1 MSSPAAGDK
10 SIKFS
15 IALDQDS
22 VDKAKRAIASIS
34 EEVRKLVDYTKQA
47 GGIFGGSGG
56 ATVGNSFAQPGMSGR
71 QNAQNKA
78 GGAAGSLTD
87 GLTRAVQNSAQLF
100 KSAAS
105 GSKDAFRIMSDGI
118 KDHVRTADSEIS
130 KLESKLGRL
139 GNAYNKLKERGA
151 NGGIVDAGL
160 GSVKGQFF
168 QTADQ
173 LDRARNSRAK
183 LVKAQEDMEEA
194 NSPSIMGR
202 LRGYFSN
209 GKGGG
214 GPGGGIFGAA
224 MSGAGLGGV
233 GTALSSPAGAVAGGV
248 MLGSKI
254 MNLGRDNQISNLNYA
269 IDANMFRS
277 DARANIGSLYGGN
290 AQAIRNGDMARVH
303 ATRMM
308 QDDPAFKNVVGS
320 EYNKLLKQRRLVEG
334 VPGGLGGLVD
344 IAGQYVGSAANAVGL
359 TSAGG
364 AGSAITA
371 QNDYLKRAA
380 SENALQTQTAQR
392 MIENKMREDPGYS
405 DRLNALYAGSTGNAG
420 MLRSLGMG
428 GGNVRVGG
436 RNGHDLEQAGYIQ
449 ARADAQMRDVGEFS
463 SAFAGL
469 SGSAGR
475 GLAGHYES
483 MLGPQTGGLSN
494 VAQILGLGAQ
504 FGGGGWNGASALL
517 GRGNSGKTRG
527 YGVQGMIGRGGTDA
541 SAAVGLTGLGGNMMN
556 SGALMEGGA
565 GVMQTLLAAG
575 YTGTP
580 GGDMRMS
587 NLMGSGV
594 AAHGSMMNGS
604 IDPLQQALNA
614 SAAMKA
620 AKDAPYG
627 AKWAMM
633 HMDPAQKAEFER
645 TGRVP
650 TDMLGMG
657 VTDKMLKS
665 YLSLQTGGM
674 FARVS
679 SSMVGGKSGAELAKY
694 KKSGNNFEYLRGKSL
709 DEIQNSAK
717 LLAPVLHMAGGAPTT
732 AGALGSIRFSLA
744 SSNILTGGK
753 GRGVHDT
760 MRRNTAQARAAATKA
775 ELGVQ
780 DAAKNADAAE
790 EQKKDLIDAPK
801 QRNSNDSA
809 RNKALKA
816 LGPGADV
823 QGSIEAVSA
832 ALSAFVNAVKR
843 DMSPGGKAAAPR

>member
-1 MSSPAAGDK
+1 VSSPAAGDK

-15 IALDQDS
+15 IGISQDS
-22 VDKAKRAIASIS
+22 VDNAKRAIRSIND
-34 EEVRKLVDYTKQA
+34 EVTRLVENTKRA
-47 GGIFGGSGG
+47 GGLFGGAS
-56 ATVGNSFAQPGMSGR
+56 VGNSFAQPGMSGR

-78 GGAAGSLTD
+78 SGPAGSLTD

-100 KSAAS
+100 KGAAA
-105 GSKDAFRIMSDGI
+105 GSKDAFKIMSDGI
-118 KDHVRTADSEIS
+118 KDHVRTADTEIS
-130 KLESKLGRL
+130 KLEQKLGKL
-139 GNAYNKLKERGA
+139 GNAYGKLKDKGGNLADNAAGA
-151 NGGIVDAGL
+151 VR
-160 GSVKGQFF
+160 GQFF

-173 LDRARNSRAK
+173 LDRARSSRAK
-183 LVKAQEDMEEA
+183 LVKAQEDMEEV

-202 LRGYFSN
+202 IRNYFSN
-209 GKGGG
+209 GKSGGG
-214 GPGGGIFGAA
+214 GGGLFGAA
-224 MSGAGLGGV
+224 MQGAGLGGI
-233 GTALSSPAGAVAGGV
+233 GTALASPAGAVAGGV

-254 MNLGRDNQISNLNYA
+254 MNLGRDNQISNIGMA

-277 DARANIGSLYGGN
+277 DSRASIGGLYGGN
-290 AQAIRNGDMARVH
+290 AQAIAGGDMARVH

-308 QDDPAFKNVVGS
+308 QNDPAFKNVVS
-320 EYNKLLKQRRLVEG
+320 AEYSKLLKERRLVEG
-334 VPGGLGGLVD
+334 VPGGLGGMVG
-344 IAGQYVGSAANAVGL
+344 IGMQYLGSAANSVGL
-359 TSAGG
+359 TSSAGV
-364 AGSAITA
+364 GSAITA
-371 QNDYLKRAA
+371 QNDYLRRSATEA
-380 SENALQTQTAQR
+380 ALQTQTAQR
-392 MIENKMREDPGYS
+392 MIENKMREDPAYS
-405 DRLNALYAGSTGNAG
+405 DRLNAMYAGSTSSAG
-420 MLRSLGMG
+420 MLRSIGMG

-449 ARADAQMRDVGEFS
+449 ARADAQMRDVGEYGAAFS
-463 SAFAGL
+463 AL

-483 MLGPQTGGLSN
+483 VLGPQTGGLSN

-504 FGGGGWNGASALL
+504 FGGGGWNGASAFL
-517 GRGNSGKTRG
+517 GRGNNARGRGG
-527 YGVQGMIGRGGTDA
+527 YGVQGMIGRGGTDV
-541 SAAVGLTGLGGNMMN
+541 SAAVGLTGIGGGMMN
-556 SGALMEGGA
+556 SGALLEGGG
-565 GVMQTLLAAG
+565 GVMETLLAAG
-575 YTGTP
+575 YTGTA

-587 NLMGSGV
+587 NAMAGGV
-594 AAHGSMMNGS
+594 AAQTRMMNGS

-633 HMDPAQKAEFER
+633 HMDPAQKAEFQR

-650 TDMLGMG
+650 SDMLGMG

-665 YLSLQTGGM
+665 FLSLQTGGM
-674 FARVS
+674 FSRVS
-679 SSMVGGKSGAELAKY
+679 SSMVGGKAGAELAKF

-717 LLAPVLHMAGGAPTT
+717 LLAPVLHMAGGADTN
-732 AGALGSIRFSLA
+732 AAALTSIRFSLA
-744 SSNILTGGK
+744 SSKILTGGK
-753 GRGVHDT
+753 GHGAHDT
-760 MRRNTAQARAAATKA
+760 MRRNTAQAVAAGAKA

-780 DAAKNADAAE
+780 TAAKNADESEA
-790 EQKKDLIDAPK
+790 QKADFVDAPK

-832 ALSAFVNAVKR
+832 ALNAFVNAIKR
-843 DMSPGGKAAAPR
+843 DMSPTGKAGAPR

>member
-1 MSSPAAGDK
+1 VSSPASGDK
-10 SIKFS
+10 SLKFS

-22 VDKAKRAIASIS
+22 VDKAKRAIRSIA
-34 EEVRKLVDYTKQA
+34 EEVERLVASTKGA
-47 GGIFGGSGG
+47 GGIFGGAS
-56 ATVGNSFAQPGMSGR
+56 VGNSSGQPGMSGR

-78 GGAAGSLTD
+78 TGAAGNLTD

-100 KSAAS
+100 KGAAQ
-105 GSKDAFRIMSDGI
+105 GSKDAFKIMSDGI
-118 KDHVRTADSEIS
+118 KDHVRTADNEIS
-130 KLESKLGRL
+130 KLEQKLGRL
-139 GNAYNKLKERGA
+139 GNAYNKLKDRGA

-173 LDRARNSRAK
+173 LDRARSSRAK
-183 LVKAQEDMEEA
+183 LAKAQEDMEEV

-202 LRGYFSN
+202 LKNYFSN
-209 GKGGG
+209 GKSAGGG
-214 GPGGGIFGAA
+214 GGLFGAA
-224 MSGAGLGGV
+224 MQGAGLGGI
-233 GTALSSPAGAVAGGV
+233 GTALASPAGAVAGGV

-254 MNLGRDNQISNLNYA
+254 MDLGRTNQISNLNYA

-277 DARANIGSLYGGN
+277 DARANIGGMYGGN
-290 AQAIRNGDMARVH
+290 AQAIANGDMARVH
-303 ATRMM
+303 ATRAM
-308 QDDPAFKNVVGS
+308 QSDPAYQRVVS
-320 EYNKLLKQRRLVEG
+320 AEYNKLLKQRRVVEG
-334 VPGGLGGLVD
+334 VPGGLGGMVG
-344 IAGQYVGSAANAVGL
+344 IGMQYIGAGANAVGL

-364 AGSAITA
+364 AGNAITA

-380 SENALQTQTAQR
+380 AENALQSQTAQK

-405 DRLNALYAGSTGNAG
+405 DRLNAMYAGSTGNAG

-428 GGNVRVGG
+428 GGNIRIGG
-436 RNGHDLEQAGYIQ
+436 KRGADVEQAAWIQ
-449 ARADAQMRDVGEFS
+449 AKADAQMRDVGEFS
-463 SAFAGL
+463 GAFSAL

-483 MLGPQTGGLSN
+483 VLGPQTGGLGN
-494 VAQILGLGAQ
+494 AAQLLGLGAQ
-504 FGGGGWNGASALL
+504 FGGGGWNGASAFL
-517 GRGNSGKTRG
+517 GRGNNARGKGG
-527 YGVQGMIGRGGTDA
+527 YGIQGMIGRGGTDA

-556 SGALMEGGA
+556 SGALLEGGS
-565 GVMQTLLAAG
+565 GVMATLLAAG

-587 NLMGSGV
+587 NAMGGGV
-594 AAHGSMMNGS
+594 AAQTRMMNGS

-620 AKDAPYG
+620 AKDAPYS
-627 AKWAMM
+627 AKWSMM

-657 VTDKMLKS
+657 VTDRMLKS

-674 FARVS
+674 FSRIS
-679 SSMVGGKSGAELAKY
+679 SGMVGGKAGAELAKF
-694 KKSGNNFEYLRGKSL
+694 KASGNNFEYLRGKSL

-717 LLAPVLHMAGGAPTT
+717 TLAPLLHMAGGADTS
-732 AGALGSIRFSLA
+732 ASALTSIRFSLA
-744 SSNILTGGK
+744 SSKILAGGK
-753 GRGVHDT
+753 GSGVHDT
-760 MRRNTAQARAAATKA
+760 MRRNTAQARAAATKG

-780 DAAKNADAAE
+780 TGAKTAAE
-790 EQKKDLIDAPK
+790 SDSQKADFTDAPG

-809 RNKALKA
+809 RVKALRG

-823 QGSIEAVSA
+823 QGSIEAVSL
-832 ALSAFVNAVKR
+832 ALNAFVNAIKR
-843 DMSPGGKAAAPR
+843 EASPTGKAGAPR